1 MSRVGKQPIPI
12 PDGVTVT
19 LEGSQVTVKGP
30 KGELSGSF
38 DAELGIASEDGMIL
52 VTRPTDQPRHRS
64 LHGLTRSLIANM
76 ILGVSNGFE
85 RTLEI
90 HGVGYRVLQ
99 KGRDIELNVGYSNSV
114 AFAAPEGIEL
124 VVESPTVLHV
134 RGTDKQQVGETAAR
148 IRKVRKPEPY
158 KGKGIRYRGEHV
170 RRKAGKAAAASA

>member
-1 MSRVGKQPIPI
+1 MSRVGRQPIPI
-12 PDGVTVT
+12 PDSVTVT
-19 LEGSQVTVKGP
+19 LEGPRVTVKGP

-38 DAELGIASEDGMIL
+38 DPEMEIVSEDGEIR

-76 ILGVSNGFE
+76 VQGVTDGFE
-85 RTLEI
+85 KTLEI

-99 KGRDIELNVGYSNSV
+99 KGSGIELSVGYSNPV
-114 AFAAPEGIEL
+114 AFVAPEGVEL
-124 VVESPTVLHV
+124 VVESPTLLHV

-170 RRKAGKAAAASA
+170 RRKAGKAAASA